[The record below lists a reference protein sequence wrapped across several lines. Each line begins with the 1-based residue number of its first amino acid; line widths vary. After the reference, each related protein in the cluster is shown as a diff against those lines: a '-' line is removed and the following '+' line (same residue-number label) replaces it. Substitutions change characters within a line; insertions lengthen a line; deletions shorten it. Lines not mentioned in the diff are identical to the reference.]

1 MEKYQE
7 RMFAELKELS
17 DKVDKL
23 VAFIGTD
30 TFNNLDEHRRV
41 LLALQ
46 KNAMEQYAVI
56 LACRCK
62 AEGISEEDILKL

>member
-7 RMFAELKELS
+7 RMLAELKELN
-17 DKVDKL
+17 DKVVKL
-23 VAFIGTD
+23 DAFLKTD
-30 TFNNLDEHRRV
+30 TYKNLDEHRRV
-41 LLALQ
+41 LLGLQ

-62 AEGISEEDILKL
+62 AEGISDEELLKL